1 MPGTFLLALFAGA
14 ALPLQAAINARLGRL
29 LGSPVWAAA
38 VSGAVLTVALVVI
51 GLSAF
56 RGLPRTAGAST
67 LPWWAW
73 TGGLCGAFV
82 LSATTAVAP
91 RIGTAAMI
99 ALVVAG
105 QVICSLLLD
114 HFGLFGLAIHPLS
127 ARRFAAAALL
137 IAGAALIS
145 RS

>member
-1 MPGTFLLALFAGA
+1 
-14 ALPLQAAINARLGRL
+14 
-29 LGSPVWAAA
+29 
-38 VSGAVLTVALVVI
+38 
-51 GLSAF
+51 
-56 RGLPRTAGAST
+56 
-67 LPWWAW
+67 
-73 TGGLCGAFV
+73 
-82 LSATTAVAP
+82 
-91 RIGTAAMI
+91 MI